1 MSYRRFEESADDAT
15 RRLIGDY
22 RHAASYRPVI
32 VRTLEKWG
40 GKVYNKR
47 FLDALRTEAGY
58 DRIYADRRES
68 IVHIYIYS
76 AEGYTQFTIVS
87 IPLQDRRINAAEAIK
102 NAGERYTAHTRKAA
116 EIEQTAPEIP
126 TYKQQLA
133 DLDRIRA
140 QIIGRIPYDLRDIY
154 DIR

>member
-1 MSYRRFEESADDAT
+1 MSYRRYEESADDAT

-22 RHAASYRPVI
+22 RHAASFRPAI
-32 VRTLEKWG
+32 VRALEKWD

-58 DRIYADRRES
+58 NRIYADRRES

-76 AEGYTQFTIVS
+76 AEGYTQFTVVS
-87 IPLQDRRINAAEAIK
+87 IPLQDRRINAADAIK
-102 NAGERYTAHTRKAA
+102 NAGERYTDRMKKAA

-126 TYKQQLA
+126 GYIQQLK

-154 DIR
+154 GIH